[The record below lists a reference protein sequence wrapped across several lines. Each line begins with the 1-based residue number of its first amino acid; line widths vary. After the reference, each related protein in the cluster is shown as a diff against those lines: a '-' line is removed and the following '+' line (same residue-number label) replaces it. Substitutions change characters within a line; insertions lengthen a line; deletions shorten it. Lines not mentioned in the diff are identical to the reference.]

1 MTSTVGNQITTFK
14 NAGANIFRLPIGAQ
28 YLTNNNIAQLDP
40 TALSNYKTLVQQVT
54 NTGAYAIIDLHNYA
68 RWNGQIFG
76 QGGPSN
82 AQFANL
88 WSLIA
93 KQFADNSKVL
103 FGIDN
108 EPHDLNLTAWATTVQ
123 NAVTSI
129 RQAGATSQYIL
140 LPGSVYSHPSAFLDG
155 TNNPL
160 LNVKDSDGTTSKLLF
175 DAHQYLDSDGSG
187 THTTCTTNSVSVL
200 TSFNSWLASRGRQAI
215 LSETGG
221 SSDSS
226 CVTDL
231 SQELNYVKGASN
243 IIGFTAWSAGVRPR
257 PRFHR
262 PLSTADVSS
271 AVFRQQLRTELDT
284 NQQRPNSQHTISAGR
299 RSVLSLKKKKRDCPE
314 VG

>member
-40 TALSNYKTLVQQVT
+40 TALNNYKILVQQVT

-93 KQFADNSKVL
+93 KQFAGNSKVL
-103 FGIDN
+103 FGINN
-108 EPHDLNLTAWATTVQ
+108 EPHDIPSMSTWASTLQ
-123 NAVTSI
+123 SAVTAI

-140 LPGSVYSHPSAFLDG
+140 LPGQLYSHPSAFLDG

-187 THTTCTTNSVSVL
+187 THTTCTTNSVSTL

-243 IIGFTAWSAGVRPR
+243 IIGFTAWSAGVSPRSRLDRPR
-257 PRFHR
+257 
-262 PLSTADVSS
+262 STVDVSS
-271 AVFRQQLRTELDT
+271 AVLRQQLRTELDT
-284 NQQRPNSQHTISAGR
+284 DQQRTNPQYTVPAGR
-299 RSVLSLKKKKRDCPE
+299 RPILPVSE
-314 VG
+314 